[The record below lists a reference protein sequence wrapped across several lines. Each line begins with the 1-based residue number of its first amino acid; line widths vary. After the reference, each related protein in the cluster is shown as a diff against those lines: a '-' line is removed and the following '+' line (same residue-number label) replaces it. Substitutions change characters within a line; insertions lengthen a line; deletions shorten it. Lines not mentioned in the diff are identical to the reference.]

1 MRLLVVDTALP
12 CCTAALADDGRILA
26 ARTEPMVR
34 GHQERLAD
42 LVEEVMA
49 EAEAAYVS
57 VNRIGVTVGPGS
69 FTGLRVGLAFAKGL
83 GEALGLPVA
92 GVGTLPALAGSAR
105 SDRLTAAV
113 IDARRGQIY
122 TQFFK
127 DMTPLGPAEAVS
139 VDEASAQLIN
149 IDPAGPAVLIGPGA
163 RLLAERFPKAAVDE
177 RLSPDPVVLVRLAA
191 ADPIVPAEPLYLRAA
206 DAKLPA

>member
-1 MRLLVVDTALP
+1 
-12 CCTAALADDGRILA
+12 
-26 ARTEPMVR
+26 
-34 GHQERLAD
+34 
-42 LVEEVMA
+42 
-49 EAEAAYVS
+49 
-57 VNRIGVTVGPGS
+57 
-69 FTGLRVGLAFAKGL
+69 
-83 GEALGLPVA
+83 
-92 GVGTLPALAGSAR
+92 
-105 SDRLTAAV
+105 
-113 IDARRGQIY
+113 
-122 TQFFK
+122 
-127 DMTPLGPAEAVS
+127 